1 MLASTVPRSD
11 SGNSLTPPTTAR
23 FPELP
28 KRPSS
33 VPNAPVKVNEVLIL
47 PIEGLVLGGQAL
59 AHHEGKVVFVDRG
72 LPGDVV
78 RARLR
83 KVRSRFAE
91 ARLEA
96 VEGASPDRVVAP
108 CPHVHQC
115 GGCRFQ
121 DLDYSA
127 QCAVKERQVLETLI
141 HLAGI
146 EAPRVLPLIR
156 APEPFGYRNKMEF
169 SFHPAPDGRAVLGL
183 HERGTFDRVF
193 ELDDCLLP
201 SRLTVEIV
209 KVTQEHAR
217 DHGWPAYHPRH
228 HHGHVRHLVVRHLP
242 LTDQC
247 SVHLVAAVEDLPGL
261 EVWAKRVAALS
272 PAVRTVSLLVNRS
285 RSNVAAG
292 EHERLLIGDGMLIER
307 LLDLDFEVGSGAFLQ
322 TNSRQAETL
331 YQQALEAADIRPDET
346 VLDLYCGSGTLT
358 LLCARA
364 AREAIGVE
372 SVDEAVTSAR
382 RNAVRNR
389 LGNAR
394 FVAGEVRRVLREW
407 ARNER
412 AEPAHPDVVIV
423 DPPRAGLHPRVV
435 ARTAELK
442 PRRIVYVSCNPGTLA
457 RDLKDFASFG
467 YRLEEV
473 TPVDMFP
480 HTPHIECV
488 ARLERAASGG

>member
-1 MLASTVPRSD
+1 MPGMKVRD
-11 SGNSLTPPTTAR
+11 VLTLDVEDIA
-23 FPELP
+23 
-28 KRPSS
+28 
-33 VPNAPVKVNEVLIL
+33 
-47 PIEGLVLGGQAL
+47 LGGKAL
-59 AHHEGKVVFVDRG
+59 ARVEGQVVFVDRG
-72 LPGDVV
+72 LPGDRV
-78 RARLR
+78 RARITKANR
-83 KVRSRFAE
+83 RYAE
-91 ARLEA
+91 ARFA
-96 VEGASPDRVVAP
+96 VVETPAAGRIAARCA
-108 CPHVHQC
+108 HVDQC

-121 DLDYSA
+121 ELPYPEQVA
-127 QCAVKERQVLETLI
+127 LKERQVREALR
-141 HLAGI
+141 HLGGFAEPPVRAI
-146 EAPRVLPLIR
+146 VPAPSPWQ
-156 APEPFGYRNKMEF
+156 YRNKMEF
-169 SFHPAPDGRAVLGL
+169 SFAPVPDPAGGGREVAVLGL

-247 SVHLVAAVEDLPGL
+247 AVHLVAAVEDLPGL

-292 EHERLLIGDGMLIER
+292 EHERLLIGDGVLIER

-407 ARNER
+407 ARGER